1 MRKSNAKTVLVAGGA
16 GFIGSNLCE
25 FLISRGNWV
34 IALDNLSTGNIV
46 NLKFLIKHP
55 KFRFIKKNI
64 INLSRPLGTLPRFWG
79 GGKLNEIYHLASP
92 ASPPRYQKLEIATWQ
107 ANTLGTLNLLEL
119 AKQHKAKFLFASTS
133 EVYGDPKVHPQTES
147 YWGNVNPVGIRA
159 CYDESKRAGESLVMS
174 YVRQFKLE
182 AKVVR
187 IFNTYGPKMDSN
199 DGRVVSNF
207 INQTLQNKPITI
219 YGKGMQTRSFM
230 YIDDLVLG
238 LTKMMQAK
246 FSGPINLGNPEE
258 FTILEL
264 AKKILRLTKS
274 SSKLVYKP
282 LPQDDP
288 KQRKPDITLAKK
300 MLDWQPQIQLN
311 EGLIKTINY
320 FSHQ

>member
-1 MRKSNAKTVLVAGGA
+1 MRKSNQKTVLVAGGA
-16 GFIGSNLCE
+16 GFVGSNLCE
-25 FLISRGNWV
+25 YLISRGDWV
-34 IALDNLSTGNIV
+34 IALDNLSTGNKS
-46 NLKFLIKHP
+46 NIKHLLEHP
-55 KFRFIKKNI
+55 RFGFIKCDVTHPS
-64 INLSRPLGTLPRFWG
+64 LALPLKGRELYQ
-79 GGKLNEIYHLASP
+79 IYHLASP
-92 ASPPRYQKLEIATWQ
+92 ASPPHYQKEPIATWQ

-207 INQTLQNKPITI
+207 INQALENQPITI
-219 YGKGMQTRSFM
+219 YGKGKQTRSFM

-264 AKKILRLTKS
+264 AKKVLVLTKS

-288 KQRKPDITLAKK
+288 KQRKPEITLAKTK
-300 MLDWQPQIQLN
+300 LMWAPKVKL
-311 EGLIKTINY
+311 EAGLIKTINY
-320 FSHQ
+320 FKNVR